1 MKASVF
7 INTHS
12 GSVQAAGADNVSSLI
27 ATQLEEAGMEP
38 DIACGDPEDF
48 NEFCECLKRPDD
60 LAMVV
65 IAGGD
70 GTFAMA
76 TEAFAHAPVPVAFL
90 PAGTMNL
97 ITHDLGIDANLEE
110 AIEDFLN
117 WRPKKIDVGKI
128 NDRTFLNNIVF
139 GDYAEVA
146 EAREHLRHAPTLEER
161 LGAISEA
168 AYTLFHSAPAR
179 FEVTVSGEEVVKV
192 RSNMLMIANNRYTG
206 AVGMRPTRER
216 LDRGKLA
223 LYLADSRDG
232 VDLVARVM
240 EVLRGEIESSEA
252 IDQRETTQ
260 CIVTAEDDCV
270 TVAVDGEPMELAS
283 PVDVRIDPRA
293 LTVLCP
299 E

>member
-12 GSVQAAGADNVSSLI
+12 GSVEAAGADNVSSLI
-27 ATQLEEAGMEP
+27 AARLEEAGLDA
-38 DIACGDPEDF
+38 DIACGDPGDF
-48 NEFCECLKRPDD
+48 KEFCDCLKRPDD
-60 LAMVV
+60 LAMAV

-76 TEAFAHAPVPVAFL
+76 AEAFAHAPAPVAFL

-97 ITHDLGIDANLEE
+97 ITHDLGIDANLED
-110 AIEDFLN
+110 AIGDFLN
-117 WRPKKIDVGKI
+117 WRPKKIDVGRI
-128 NDRTFLNNIVF
+128 NDRTFLNNVVF

-146 EAREHLRHAPTLEER
+146 EAREHLRQAPTLEER

-179 FEVTVSGEEVVKV
+179 FELTVSGEVMKV

-206 AVGMRPTRER
+206 AVGMRPTRDR

-232 VDLVARVM
+232 VDLVARVL
-240 EVLRGEIESSEA
+240 EVLRGDIDASEA
-252 IDQRETTQ
+252 IDQREATQ
-260 CIVTAEDDCV
+260 CVVRAEDDCV
-270 TVAVDGEPMELAS
+270 TVAVDGEPMALAS
-283 PVDVRIDPRA
+283 PVEARIEPRA

>member
-7 INTHS
+7 INSHS
-12 GSVQAAGADNVSSLI
+12 GSVQSAGADTISALI
-27 ATQLEEAGMEP
+27 AETLKKADIGA
-38 DIACGDPEDF
+38 DIACGDPGTF
-48 NEFCECLKRPDD
+48 KEFCECLKRPDD
-60 LAMVV
+60 LAMAV

-76 TEAFAHAPVPVAFL
+76 AEAFAHAPVPVAFL

-97 ITHDLGIDANLEE
+97 ITHDLGVDVGLED

-117 WRPKKIDVGKI
+117 WKPRKIDIGWI

-146 EAREHLRHAPTLEER
+146 EAREHLREAPTLEER

-168 AYTLFHSAPAR
+168 AYTLFHSEPER
-179 FEVTVSGEEVVKV
+179 FVLAASGEVIKV

-206 AVGMRPTRER
+206 AVEMRPTRDR

-232 VDLVARVM
+232 VELVARVM
-240 EVLRGEIESSEA
+240 EVLRGDIESSEA
-252 IDQRETTQ
+252 IEQREVTQ
-260 CIVTAEDDCV
+260 CRITAENNPV
-270 TVAVDGEPMELAS
+270 TVAVDGEPIEFDS
-283 PVDVRIDPRA
+283 PVEVRIEPGA